1 MKLNITLPKFLRIG
15 VLPLV
20 LIALMGIAFVVALIR
35 YIYGIGAISDLSYS
49 YPWGFWISFD
59 LFTGVVISSGGFLM
73 AGTVYIL
80 RIKAFQPL
88 LRPSVLT
95 AFLGYIMVA
104 VALLVDL
111 GHPERIW
118 YMMIHWNHTSVLLEI
133 GICVM
138 SYLTVLAIEFA
149 PVVLERF
156 PVLHKIAHFIHKFI
170 MPFVI
175 LGVVLSTLHQSSLGS
190 LLLIQPTKLHP
201 LWWTPILPIL
211 FFNSAIAVGLSM
223 IILESSLSSRYF
235 QRGLETHLLAKLA
248 KAIPYV
254 LGVYLVL
261 KFGELAVAGDLG
273 YLFTS
278 GVMSI
283 LFWAEILIGVI
294 TPIVWFS
301 IPKNR
306 ETPSLLLTG
315 AVITLFGLILNRFN
329 VSWLAV
335 KHPDPL
341 FYLPTF
347 MSNVKYF
354 PTLPEVSVSL
364 GIFSAGILAFGLIA
378 KYFSVFESEEHGHV
392 PAQEHA
398 PEHAPLHSPATGD

>member
-1 MKLNITLPKFLRIG
+1 MKLNLTLPKFLRIG
-15 VLPLV
+15 LLPAIL
-20 LIALMGIAFVVALIR
+20 LTLMGIAFVVAMVR

-73 AGTVYIL
+73 AGSVYIL
-80 RIKAFQPL
+80 GMREFKPL
-88 LRPSVLT
+88 LRPSILT

-118 YMMIHWNHTSVLLEI
+118 YMMIYRNPTSVLLEI

-149 PVVLERF
+149 PVVFEGLKWE
-156 PVLHKIAHFIHKFI
+156 KWAHLIHKYI

-175 LGVVLSTLHQSSLGS
+175 IGVVLSTLHQSSLGS

-211 FFNSAIAVGLSM
+211 FFTSAMAVGLAM

-235 QRGLETHLLAKLA
+235 QRGLETSLLEKLA
-248 KAIPYV
+248 RAIPVV
-254 LGVYLVL
+254 LAIYALL
-261 KFGELAVAGDLG
+261 KFGELAIAGELG

-278 GVMSI
+278 GVISVLFWTEIIISI
-283 LFWAEILIGVI
+283 LI
-294 TPIVWFS
+294 PIIWFS
-301 IPKNR
+301 FKRNR
-306 ETPSLLLTG
+306 QSPNGLLAG
-315 AVITLFGLILNRFN
+315 AIIVLAGLILNRFD
-329 VSWLAV
+329 VSWFAV

-354 PTLPEVSVSL
+354 PTLPEVLVSV
-364 GIFSAGILAFGLIA
+364 GIFSAGIFAFGLLA
-378 KYFSVFESEEHGHV
+378 KYFPVFESEHT
-392 PAQEHA
+392 QEETLQ
-398 PEHAPLHSPATGD
+398 PVRGLQPVTHSADD

>member
-1 MKLNITLPKFLRIG
+1 MKLNLTLPKFLRIG
-15 VLPLV
+15 VLPSV
-20 LIALMGIAFVVALIR
+20 LIALMGIAFLSAMAR
-35 YIYGIGAISDLSYS
+35 YAFGIGAISDLSYS

-80 RIKAFQPL
+80 RIKEFEPL

-104 VALLVDL
+104 IALLVDL
-111 GHPERIW
+111 GQPLRIW

-156 PVLHKIAHFIHKFI
+156 PTLHKIAHLIHKFI

-201 LWWTPILPIL
+201 LWWTPILPVM
-211 FFNSAIAVGLSM
+211 FFSSAITVGMAM
-223 IILESSLSSRYF
+223 IIFESSLSSSYF

-248 KAIPYV
+248 KGLPIA
-254 LGVYLVL
+254 LGIYALL
-261 KFGELAVAGDLG
+261 KFGELAVAGELG
-273 YLFTS
+273 LLFTS
-278 GVMSI
+278 GIMSV
-283 LFWAEILIGVI
+283 LFWAEILIGVV

-301 IPKNR
+301 IAKNR
-306 ETPSLLLTG
+306 ASPNGLLTG
-315 AVITLFGLILNRFN
+315 AVIILLGMILNRFN
-329 VSWLAV
+329 VSWFAV

-347 MSNVKYF
+347 MGNVDYF
-354 PTLPEVSVSL
+354 PTFPEVSVSF
-364 GIFSAGILAFGLIA
+364 GIFAAGIMAFGLIA
-378 KYFSVFESEEHGHV
+378 KYFPVFEAEHETEETHQPVRGLQ
-392 PAQEHA
+392 PAI
-398 PEHAPLHSPATGD
+398 STSDD

>member
-1 MKLNITLPKFLRIG
+1 MKLNLTVQPRFRLNFS
-15 VLPLV
+15 PLV
-20 LIALMGIAFVVALIR
+20 WILLALMGIAFVVAMMR
-35 YIYGIGAISDLSYS
+35 YAFGIGAISDLSYS

-59 LFTGVVISSGGFLM
+59 LFTGVAISSGGFLM

-80 RIKAFQPL
+80 RIKEFEPL

-111 GHPERIW
+111 GQPLRIW

-149 PVVLERF
+149 PVVFEGVKLQ
-156 PVLHKIAHFIHKFI
+156 KWAHLIHKFI

-211 FFNSAIAVGLSM
+211 FFTSAISIGLAM

-235 QRGLETHLLAKLA
+235 KRGLETHLLAKLA
-248 KAIPYV
+248 KAIPVALAIYG
-254 LGVYLVL
+254 LL
-261 KFGELAVAGDLG
+261 KFGELVVAGDLG

-278 GVMSI
+278 GIMSI
-283 LFWAEILIGVI
+283 LFWAEIIIGI
-294 TPIVWFS
+294 LTPIVWFS
-301 IPKNR
+301 IKKNR
-306 ETPSLLLTG
+306 ESANGLLTG
-315 AVITLFGLILNRFN
+315 AIIVLLGLILNRFN
-329 VSWLAV
+329 VSWFGV
-335 KHPDPL
+335 THPDPL
-341 FYLPTF
+341 FYVPTF

-354 PTLPEVSVSL
+354 PTLPEVAVSI
-364 GIFSAGILAFGLIA
+364 GIFSAGILAFGLAA
-378 KYFSVFESEEHGHV
+378 KYLPVFEAEHS
-392 PAQEHA
+392 
-398 PEHAPLHSPATGD
+398 HSAGD

>member
-1 MKLNITLPKFLRIG
+1 MKLNLTVHPRFRIG
-15 VLPLV
+15 ILPMIL
-20 LIALMGIAFVVALIR
+20 LALMGIAFVIAMIR
-35 YIYGIGAISDLSYS
+35 YTYGIGPITDLSNS

-59 LFTGVVISSGGFLM
+59 LFTGVAISSGGFLM

-80 RIKAFQPL
+80 RIKEFQPL

-118 YMMIHWNHTSVLLEI
+118 YMMIHMNGTSVLLEI

-149 PVVLERF
+149 PVVFEGIKWQKF
-156 PVLHKIAHFIHKFI
+156 AHLIHKFI

-201 LWWTPILPIL
+201 LWWTPFLPIM
-211 FFNSAIAVGLSM
+211 FFTSAITIGLGM

-235 QRGLETHLLAKLA
+235 QRGLEVHLLEKLA
-248 KAIPYV
+248 KVIPIV
-254 LGVYLVL
+254 LAVYAFL
-261 KFGELAVAGDLG
+261 KFGELAWAGELG

-278 GVMSI
+278 GVMSV
-283 LFWAEILIGVI
+283 LFWAEILIGVV
-294 TPIVWFS
+294 TPFILFS
-301 IPKNR
+301 IKKVRQSANG
-306 ETPSLLLTG
+306 LLTG
-315 AVITLFGLILNRFN
+315 AVILLLGMILNRFN
-329 VSWLAV
+329 VSWFAV

-341 FYLPTF
+341 FYLPSF
-347 MSNVKYF
+347 MSNVHYF
-354 PTLPEVSVSL
+354 PTLPEVLVSV
-364 GIFSAGILAFGLIA
+364 GIFSAGIMAFGLAA
-378 KYFSVFESEEHGHV
+378 KYLPVFENEEHSHETV
-392 PAQEHA
+392 VTPTSAI
-398 PEHAPLHSPATGD
+398 GD

>member
-1 MKLNITLPKFLRIG
+1 MKLNLTIQPKLHLNFS
-15 VLPLV
+15 PLV
-20 LIALMGIAFVVALIR
+20 WVLLTLMGIAFISAMAR
-35 YIYGIGAISDLSYS
+35 YAFGIGAISDLSYS

-80 RIKAFQPL
+80 GIKEFEPL
-88 LRPSVLT
+88 LRPSILT

-104 VALLVDL
+104 IALLVDL
-111 GHPERIW
+111 GQPLRIW
-118 YMMIHWNHTSVLLEI
+118 YMMIHWNGTSVLLEI

-156 PVLHKIAHFIHKFI
+156 PTLHKIAHLIHKFI

-201 LWWTPILPIL
+201 LWWTPILPIM
-211 FFNSAIAVGLSM
+211 FFVSAISVGLAM
-223 IILESSLSSRYF
+223 IILESSLSSSYF
-235 QRGLETHLLAKLA
+235 QRGLETHLLEKLA
-248 KAIPYV
+248 KAIPIV
-254 LGVYLVL
+254 LGIYALL

-278 GVMSI
+278 GTMSI
-283 LFWAEILIGVI
+283 LFWAEIIIGVI

-301 IPKNR
+301 IKKNR
-306 ETPSLLLTG
+306 TSPNGLLTG
-315 AVITLFGLILNRFN
+315 AIIVLVGMILNRFN
-329 VSWLAV
+329 VSWFAV

-341 FYLPTF
+341 FYMPTF
-347 MSNVKYF
+347 MGNVKYF
-354 PTLPEVSVSL
+354 PTLPEVSVSI
-364 GIFSAGILAFGLIA
+364 GIFAAGTLAFGLLA
-378 KYFSVFESEEHGHV
+378 KYFPVFEDEH
-392 PAQEHA
+392 HA
-398 PEHAPLHSPATGD
+398 PTHAGD

>member
-1 MKLNITLPKFLRIG
+1 MKLNLTIQPRFRLNFS
-15 VLPLV
+15 PLV
-20 LIALMGIAFVVALIR
+20 WVLLTLMGIAFVVAMVR
-35 YIYGIGAISDLSYS
+35 YIFGIGAISDLSYS

-59 LFTGVVISSGGFLM
+59 LFTGVAISSGGFLM

-80 RIKAFQPL
+80 GIKEFQPL

-95 AFLGYIMVA
+95 AFIGYIMVA
-104 VALLVDL
+104 IALLVDL

-118 YMMIHWNHTSVLLEI
+118 YMMIHWNGTSVLLEI

-149 PVVLERF
+149 PVVLEG
-156 PVLHKIAHFIHKFI
+156 LKWEKWAHLIHKFI

-190 LLLIQPTKLHP
+190 LLLIQPAKLHP
-201 LWWTPILPIL
+201 LWWTPILPIM
-211 FFNSAIAVGLSM
+211 FFTSAISIGLSM

-235 QRGLETHLLAKLA
+235 KRGLETHLLEKLA
-248 KAIPYV
+248 KAIPIV
-254 LGVYLVL
+254 LVIYLLL
-261 KFGELAVAGDLG
+261 KFGELAYSGDLH

-283 LFWAEILIGVI
+283 LFWAEILIGSV
-294 TPIVWFS
+294 TPLIWFS
-301 IPKNR
+301 IRRNR
-306 ETPSLLLTG
+306 QSANGLLIG
-315 AVITLFGLILNRFN
+315 VIILLVGMILNRFN

-347 MSNVKYF
+347 MSNVHYM

-364 GIFSAGILAFGLIA
+364 GIFAAGILAFGLAA
-378 KYFSVFESEEHGHV
+378 KYFPVFEDEAEHHGHTPTTT
-392 PAQEHA
+392 PA
-398 PEHAPLHSPATGD
+398 GD